1 MYKLIKKVVYFKRF
15 SEHNDN
21 FVMPLLDNS
30 GKCKSWNVFKMK
42 YNLNHKFYFQ
52 WLQLT
57 DTKYC
62 SK

>member
-1 MYKLIKKVVYFKRF
+1 
-15 SEHNDN
+15 
-21 FVMPLLDNS
+21 MPLLDNS
-30 GKCKSWNVFKMK
+30 GKFKSWNVFKMK